1 MLPSYFLE
9 IKISQINIF
18 PVILSGKNGGG
29 VKNECRSRRPYKYF
43 PLFYIKSSL
52 LAGKTVFNLK
62 MRNVHK
68 QYALYIHK
76 KLMILNTKILL
87 RHSK

>member
-1 MLPSYFLE
+1 MHSGN
-9 IKISQINIF
+9 KNISNKYLSCHIF
-18 PVILSGKNGGG
+18 RKEGGG

-68 QYALYIHK
+68 QYALCIHK
-76 KLMILNTKILL
+76 KLFDDSQYKNINKT
-87 RHSK
+87 